1 MMGRVVIRQQCIA
14 LLAPGG
20 SATLMLRTKI
30 GIRVCVNRRTKAARL
45 NRQSFTNP
53 CLVEL
58 HRKQAVVA
66 IVAAILATRKL
77 ATVPQNSPA
86 YVAAIAD
93 AVSGATKIVD
103 GSRNPPN
110 RSRLN
115 GGRRWSPGATP
126 SRTSPAAVLLARYF
140 VVL

>member
-1 MMGRVVIRQQCIA
+1 
-14 LLAPGG
+14 
-20 SATLMLRTKI
+20 MLRTKI

-103 GSRNPPN
+103 KVEKS
-110 RSRLN
+110 SQ
-115 GGRRWSPGATP
+115 S
-126 SRTSPAAVLLARYF
+126 
-140 VVL
+140 